1 MRKFQTII
9 FLIVFINNFLLIQ
22 TTSVFALNNE
32 EKKLEILFISSFDP
46 NFISI
51 EDQLNGLKK
60 ELNNNAHIMIEY
72 MNSKTFDSTEN
83 EETFYNLLKYSL
95 ENYDKID
102 AVIAGDDDATEFCIK
117 YRDDLFKDIPISFL
131 GVQDFDRL
139 NRALECE
146 LVSGVSEVES
156 IRANIELIK
165 TLHPNVDTITFI
177 DTYGILTYEEI
188 VADYP
193 DINFQWIL
201 TEDKTLSEVQSILS
215 NLSSNNAVIQLYI
228 NKFKDIDTFDRN
240 TINKTIAESCV
251 ASPIYSILNYD
262 VGQGSIGGKVIN
274 HFIQGQKAGSIALNL
289 LNGYD
294 TKELF
299 IADDEANQYFFDYKA
314 LKKFNIKT
322 SDLPEGSVVINH
334 PKELIKEYKNILI
347 ASLLLLIGLL
357 GMILVLLWY
366 IVYKKRYE
374 KAILNAMHNAEEA
387 SKIKTHFISNISH
400 ELKTPINVIMSAIQL
415 INYNTKESPS
425 YSKNKN
431 TLAIIDDN
439 CKRLLRLIN
448 NLIDV
453 QKHEL
458 DDTKLNLS
466 AVNVVNLIEMLVA
479 SVVPYAESKNLNL
492 IFDTNKEDV
501 ILKVDSDKLERII
514 LNLLSNAIKFSKPNG
529 EIKVTLN
536 FEDCLYIS
544 VTDNG
549 IGIAQE
555 NLNKIFDKFTQLD
568 TSFSRKNEGSGIGLS
583 IVKSFVLLH
592 NGKISVKS
600 ELNKGTS
607 FLIELPLTE
616 TSNIETEDA
625 SYDNLSE
632 NVKIELSD
640 IYI

>member
-177 DTYGILTYEEI
+177 NTYGILTYEEI

-322 SDLPEGSVVINH
+322 SDLPEGSVIINH
-334 PKELIKEYKNILI
+334 PKKLIKEYKNILI

-357 GMILVLLWY
+357 SMILVLLWY

-529 EIKVTLN
+529 EIRVTLN

>member
-177 DTYGILTYEEI
+177 NTYGILTYEEI

-322 SDLPEGSVVINH
+322 SDLPEGSVIINH
-334 PKELIKEYKNILI
+334 PKKLIKEYKNILI

-357 GMILVLLWY
+357 SMILVLLWY

-529 EIKVTLN
+529 EIRVTLN

-549 IGIAQE
+549 IGIAKE

>member
-501 ILKVDSDKLERII
+501 ILKVDADKLERII

-529 EIKVTLN
+529 EIRVTLN

>member
-1 MRKFQTII
+1 
-9 FLIVFINNFLLIQ
+9 
-22 TTSVFALNNE
+22 
-32 EKKLEILFISSFDP
+32 
-46 NFISI
+46 
-51 EDQLNGLKK
+51 
-60 ELNNNAHIMIEY
+60 
-72 MNSKTFDSTEN
+72 
-83 EETFYNLLKYSL
+83 
-95 ENYDKID
+95 
-102 AVIAGDDDATEFCIK
+102 
-117 YRDDLFKDIPISFL
+117 
-131 GVQDFDRL
+131 
-139 NRALECE
+139 
-146 LVSGVSEVES
+146 
-156 IRANIELIK
+156 
-165 TLHPNVDTITFI
+165 
-177 DTYGILTYEEI
+177 
-188 VADYP
+188 
-193 DINFQWIL
+193 
-201 TEDKTLSEVQSILS
+201 
-215 NLSSNNAVIQLYI
+215 
-228 NKFKDIDTFDRN
+228 
-240 TINKTIAESCV
+240 
-251 ASPIYSILNYD
+251 
-262 VGQGSIGGKVIN
+262 
-274 HFIQGQKAGSIALNL
+274 
-289 LNGYD
+289 
-294 TKELF
+294 
-299 IADDEANQYFFDYKA
+299 
-314 LKKFNIKT
+314 
-322 SDLPEGSVVINH
+322 
-334 PKELIKEYKNILI
+334 
-347 ASLLLLIGLL
+347 
-357 GMILVLLWY
+357 
-366 IVYKKRYE
+366 
-374 KAILNAMHNAEEA
+374 MHNAEEA

-514 LNLLSNAIKFSKPNG
+514 LNLLSNAIKFSKPNS

-536 FEDCLYIS
+536 FEDHLYIS
-544 VTDNG
+544 VEDNG
-549 IGIAQE
+549 IGIAKE
-555 NLNKIFDKFTQLD
+555 NLDKIFDKFTQLD

-600 ELNKGTS
+600 ELNKGTI

-616 TSNIETEDA
+616 TSNVETEDA

>member
-228 NKFKDIDTFDRN
+228 KKFKDIDTLDRN

-274 HFIQGQKAGSIALNL
+274 HFIQGQKAASIALNL

-322 SDLPEGSVVINH
+322 SDLPEGSVIINH
-334 PKELIKEYKNILI
+334 PKKLIKEYKNILI

-357 GMILVLLWY
+357 SMILVLLWY

-501 ILKVDSDKLERII
+501 ILKVDADKLERII

-529 EIKVTLN
+529 EIKVTLS

>member
-9 FLIVFINNFLLIQ
+9 FLLVFINNFLLIQ

-177 DTYGILTYEEI
+177 DTYGILTCEEI

-322 SDLPEGSVVINH
+322 SDLPEGSVIINH
-334 PKELIKEYKNILI
+334 PKKLIKEYKNILI

-357 GMILVLLWY
+357 SMILVLLWY

-387 SKIKTHFISNISH
+387 NKIKTHFISNISH

-544 VTDNG
+544 VADNG
-549 IGIAQE
+549 IGIAKE

-616 TSNIETEDA
+616 TSNVETEDA

>member
-177 DTYGILTYEEI
+177 DTYGILTCEEI

-322 SDLPEGSVVINH
+322 SDLPEGSIIINH
-334 PKELIKEYKNILI
+334 PMKFINEYKNILI

-357 GMILVLLWY
+357 SMILVLLWY

-529 EIKVTLN
+529 EIRVTLN

-549 IGIAQE
+549 IGIAKE

>member
-193 DINFQWIL
+193 DINFQCIL

-215 NLSSNNAVIQLYI
+215 NLSSNNAIIQLYI

-322 SDLPEGSVVINH
+322 SDLPEGSIIINH
-334 PKELIKEYKNILI
+334 PMKFINEYKNILI

-357 GMILVLLWY
+357 SMILVLLWY

-529 EIKVTLN
+529 EIRVTLN

-544 VTDNG
+544 VADNG
-549 IGIAQE
+549 IGIAKE

-600 ELNKGTS
+600 DLNKGTI

-625 SYDNLSE
+625 SYDNLSK

>member
-228 NKFKDIDTFDRN
+228 KKFKDIDTLDRN

-299 IADDEANQYFFDYKA
+299 IADDEANQYFFDYKS

-387 SKIKTHFISNISH
+387 SNIKTHFISNISH

-529 EIKVTLN
+529 EIRVTLN

-544 VTDNG
+544 VSDNG

>member
-177 DTYGILTYEEI
+177 NTYGILTYEEI

-322 SDLPEGSVVINH
+322 SDLPEGSVIINH
-334 PKELIKEYKNILI
+334 PKKLIKEYKNILI

-357 GMILVLLWY
+357 SMILVLLWY

-501 ILKVDSDKLERII
+501 ILKVYSDKLERII

-529 EIKVTLN
+529 EIRVTLN

-549 IGIAQE
+549 IGIAKE

>member
-322 SDLPEGSVVINH
+322 SDLPEGSIIINH
-334 PKELIKEYKNILI
+334 PMKFINEYKNILI

-357 GMILVLLWY
+357 SMILVLLWY

-529 EIKVTLN
+529 EIRVTLN

-544 VTDNG
+544 VADNG
-549 IGIAQE
+549 IGIAKE

-600 ELNKGTS
+600 DLNKGTI

>member
-9 FLIVFINNFLLIQ
+9 FLLVFINNFLLIQ

-177 DTYGILTYEEI
+177 DTYGILTCEEI

-322 SDLPEGSVVINH
+322 SDLPEGSVIINH
-334 PKELIKEYKNILI
+334 PKKLIKEYKNILI

-357 GMILVLLWY
+357 SMILVLLWY

-387 SKIKTHFISNISH
+387 NKIKTHFISNISH

-544 VTDNG
+544 VADNG
-549 IGIAQE
+549 IGIAKE

-568 TSFSRKNEGSGIGLS
+568 TSFSRENEGSGIGLS

-616 TSNIETEDA
+616 TSNVETEDA

>member
-177 DTYGILTYEEI
+177 NTYGILTCEEI

-322 SDLPEGSVVINH
+322 SDLPEGSVIINH
-334 PKELIKEYKNILI
+334 PKKLIKEYKNILI

-357 GMILVLLWY
+357 SMILVLLWY

-529 EIKVTLN
+529 EIRVTLN

>member
-1 MRKFQTII
+1 MKKFQKII
-9 FLIVFINNFLLIQ
+9 FLLVFINNFLLIQ
-22 TTSVFALNNE
+22 TTSVFALSKE

-165 TLHPNVDTITFI
+165 TLHPNVDTITFV
-177 DTYGILTYEEI
+177 DTYKTLTCEEI

-299 IADDEANQYFFDYKA
+299 IADDEANEYLFDYKA

-322 SDLPEGSVVINH
+322 SDLPEGSIIINH
-334 PKELIKEYKNILI
+334 PMKFINEYKNILI
-347 ASLLLLIGLL
+347 ASLLLFIGLIT
-357 GMILVLLWY
+357 MILALLWY

-387 SKIKTHFISNISH
+387 NKIKTHFISNISH

-466 AVNVVNLIEMLVA
+466 TVNVVNLIEMLVA

-514 LNLLSNAIKFSKPNG
+514 LNLLSNAIKFSKPNS

-536 FEDCLYIS
+536 FEDHLYIS
-544 VTDNG
+544 VEDNG
-549 IGIAQE
+549 IGIAKE
-555 NLNKIFDKFTQLD
+555 NLDKIFDKFTQLD

-600 ELNKGTS
+600 ELNKGTT

-616 TSNIETEDA
+616 TSHIEADNV
-625 SYDNLSE
+625 SYNTFSE
-632 NVKIELSD
+632 KVKIELSD